1 MSSAE
6 SEKVVKELITQTLK
20 MQYGTTA
27 SFRPGQLEVMVDVWH
42 RRNDVLALQ
51 PTGYGKSLL
60 YQLPA
65 FAAACAS
72 TSEEEQ
78 LMHTG
83 SLTIVVCP
91 LLALLRTLMAPSFF
105 LPQHLP
111 PGYRLTAQLLKI
123 ASHSHRI

>member
-65 FAAACAS
+65 FAAACAA

-105 LPQHLP
+105 FSPNTYLQV
-111 PGYRLTAQLLKI
+111 
-123 ASHSHRI
+123 